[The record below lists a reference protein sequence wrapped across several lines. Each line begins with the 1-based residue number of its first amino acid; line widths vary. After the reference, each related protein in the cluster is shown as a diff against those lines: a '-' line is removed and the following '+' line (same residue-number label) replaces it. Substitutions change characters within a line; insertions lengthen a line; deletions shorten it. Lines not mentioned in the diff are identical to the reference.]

1 MAYLERMRRK
11 NINGMHAEYLSL
23 EVFKAQNS
31 Y

>member
-11 NINGMHAEYLSL
+11 NINGVYEEYHSL